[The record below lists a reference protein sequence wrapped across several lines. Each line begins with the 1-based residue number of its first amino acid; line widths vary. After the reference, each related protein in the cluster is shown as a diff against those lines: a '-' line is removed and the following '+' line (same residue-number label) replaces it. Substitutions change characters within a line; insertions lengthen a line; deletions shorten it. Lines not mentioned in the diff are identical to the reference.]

1 MKLSKYDR
9 RQKLKAKGIRLLP
22 SSQISRGTNDKG
34 QAQYWF
40 ESEKAL
46 RAYASTVCIAE
57 KGKRDLW
64 NHYGWFTSE
73 FQDETLR
80 PVVAIIGQGA
90 FYGYCESC
98 SGGIVLVYDG
108 RADKTYQ
115 GSRYNV
121 DETRAEQLRTLARY
135 ADSMAERAAEKEREY
150 QERWQEARHLENEI
164 EDKEA
169 GRADHFEKAREA
181 VAELKE
187 LKDNAASVIPI
198 ATLFPNTVD
207 RLTKSIR
214 TNRYSA
220 ATLLSEIVELKEK
233 LATEFKDVL

>member
-9 RQKLKAKGIRLLP
+9 RAKLKAKGIHPLP
-22 SSQISRGTNDKG
+22 SSQISKATSDKG
-34 QAQYWF
+34 QVQYYF
-40 ESEKAL
+40 DSEKAL
-46 RAYASTVCIAE
+46 RAYASTVRIAE
-57 KGKRDLW
+57 KGERLW
-64 NHYGWFTSE
+64 NHHGWFTSE

-98 SGGIVLVYDG
+98 SGGIVLIYDG

-115 GSRYNV
+115 GSRYNA
-121 DETRAEQLRTLARY
+121 DEARAEQLRTLARY
-135 ADSMAERAAEKEREY
+135 ADSMAERAAEKEREHN
-150 QERWQEARHLENEI
+150 ERWKEARRIEAEI

-169 GRADHFEKAREA
+169 GRAEHYKQAREA
-181 VAELKE
+181 VTELKE

-207 RLTKSIR
+207 RLTESIR

-220 ATLLSEIVELKEK
+220 STLLFEIVGLKTK
-233 LATEFKDVL
+233 LSTEFKDVL

>member
-22 SSQISRGTNDKG
+22 SSQISKGTSDKG
-34 QAQYWF
+34 QTQYWF

-46 RAYASTVCIAE
+46 RAYASTVRIAE
-57 KGKRDLW
+57 KGESLW
-64 NHYGWFTSE
+64 HHYGYWTDE
-73 FQDETLR
+73 FQDETLK

-98 SGGIVLVYDG
+98 SGGIVLIYDG

-115 GSRYNV
+115 GSRYNA
-121 DETRAEQLRTLARY
+121 DEARAEQLRDLASS
-135 ADSMAERAAEKEREY
+135 ADCMAERAAEKEREY
-150 QERWQEARHLENEI
+150 NARWQEARRIEEEI
-164 EDKEA
+164 EAKEA
-169 GRADHFEKAREA
+169 GRAAHYEQAREA
-181 VAELKE
+181 VTELKE

-207 RLTKSIR
+207 RLTESIR

-220 ATLLSEIVELKEK
+220 STLLFEIVELKTK
-233 LATEFKDVL
+233 LSTEFKDVL